1 MYSYGW
7 CNGFLLVRAKAAT
20 EQPLKITM
28 KAVLGLLGFMVVLM
42 SSTAKAQDKPGGLYG
57 NYTHF
62 EACKDFLDCD
72 QMIEDERWDID
83 FSRCLDRW
91 PEWRVSDSQ

>member
-1 MYSYGW
+1 MSKTFFW
-7 CNGFLLVRAKAAT
+7 LLLA
-20 EQPLKITM
+20 
-28 KAVLGLLGFMVVLM
+28 LGLGLNP
-42 SSTAKAQDKPGGLYG
+42 TAAKAQDEPGGLYD

-62 EACKDFLDCD
+62 EACKDFLDGD

-91 PEWRVSDSQ
+91 PELRVSDAE